1 MKDTALPTASAPP
14 AASMH
19 PKLFGTDGVRGVA
32 NVFPMTAEIS
42 MQLGRAL
49 AYMIRNGEH
58 RHRVII
64 GKDTRLSGYMIEQ
77 ALAAGIMSMG
87 VDVVLVGPMPTPA
100 VAHLT
105 RSMRADA
112 GAVISA
118 SHNPYQ
124 DNGIKFF
131 WRDGFKLPDETE
143 SKIEQLIFE
152 KSLDSLRPTATAVGR
167 AVRMDDAQGR
177 YIAEVKST
185 FPASLTLEG
194 LTLVVD
200 CANGAA
206 YKVAPTVLEELG
218 AKVIE
223 LGVTPDGKNINDRC
237 GALHPE
243 SLQKAVLKHKA
254 HLGIALDG
262 DADRL
267 IVVDEKGVV
276 VDGDAI
282 MAICTGELVARK
294 ELAKKTLVSTVMSN
308 IGLERAVSQW
318 GVKVVRTK
326 VGDRYVVEEMRKHGY
341 NFGGEQ
347 SGHLVFLGH
356 ATTGDGTL
364 AALQVLAVMCR
375 SGKPMSELTKI
386 FEPVPQVLLNVM
398 VKEKR
403 ELSKLPTVLKTI
415 AGVEKKLGKEGRV
428 LVRYSGTEAK
438 VRVLVEGIDAKKI
451 RAWAEE
457 IGESLKKALGE

>member
-1 MKDTALPTASAPP
+1 MSETT
-14 AASMH
+14 H

-32 NVFPMTAEIS
+32 NVFPMTAEIA
-42 MQLGRAL
+42 MQMGRAL
-49 AYMIRNGEH
+49 AYVIRNGEH
-58 RHRVII
+58 RHRVVI

-77 ALAAGIMSMG
+77 ALASGIMSMG
-87 VDVVLVGPMPTPA
+87 VDVLLVGPMPTPA

-105 RSMRADA
+105 SSMRVDA

-152 KSLDSLRPTATAVGR
+152 KSLDSLRPTATAIGG
-167 AVRMDDAQGR
+167 AVRMEDAQGR
-177 YIAEVKST
+177 YIAQVKST
-185 FPASLTLEG
+185 FPRDLTLEG
-194 LTLVVD
+194 IKLVVD

-206 YKVAPTVLEELG
+206 YKVAPMALKELG
-218 AKVIE
+218 ATVIE
-223 LGVTPDGKNINDRC
+223 LGVEPDGKNINHEC

-243 SLQKAVLKHKA
+243 KLARAVVANKA

-267 IVVDEKGVV
+267 IVVDEKGKV

-308 IGLERAVSQW
+308 IGLERAVAKW

-341 NFGGEQ
+341 SLGGEQ
-347 SGHLVFLGH
+347 SGHLVFIDH

-375 SGKPMSELTKI
+375 AGKPMSELTKI

-403 ELSKLPTVLKTI
+403 DLSKLPAVTKVIT
-415 AGVEKKLGKEGRV
+415 GVEKKLGHDGRV
-428 LVRYSGTEAK
+428 LVRYSGTEPK
-438 VRVLVEGIDAKKI
+438 VRVLVEGVDAKKI
-451 RAWAEE
+451 KQYAEE
-457 IGESLKKALGE
+457 IGDSLRKSLGA